1 MGNAHHTHVRV
12 SASLSAV
19 YTHWQW
25 ESARK
30 NHVKR
35 GATVNPNT
43 DFDTD
48 NASWDLSMS
57 GLADFEA
64 ELSDLLDPDHF
75 ETEVAIDDQG
85 NFLNWSDSE
94 ARLVSQPLPSRDA
107 PLLAPASSDLL
118 GFSEKGGFGLSPIK
132 TSSKREQLNAKLKL
146 DDAPMELKRGE
157 NLGMEDDLDG
167 ASLELDD
174 LMQPAKPSASGFASV
189 AAAPKAPEA
198 LADDL
203 LAAVPMMDLF
213 DAIEPQAAKP
223 SRKTE
228 FPSAPAAR
236 SAPAELAAVSLEPVN
251 LEPVMKPVNLEPVNF
266 EAVQPEPVSDFGFE
280 SISLAPPVAAPVQ
293 TPIQAPLPVSVPA
306 PSAVTSSTV
315 TSSAASPS
323 VVTRLEAVVSSVP
336 VMPAVTTLRRHFDA
350 TDLLEAQNKL
360 VEVLEMPRVPL
371 VIFLGRAA
379 ERCSSQL
386 PNVRSIAL
394 AELRDEGLV
403 SIHHLSAHDSF
414 RKLLL
419 EIDNSSV
426 ETAADLTI
434 ADLSDLELDEVVLPV
449 TGPHLLLTKLESDPS
464 KPGRIRGTLSLSG
477 PVGLRSGAAFLKA
490 VVTRLE
496 SPITL
501 ML

>member
-1 MGNAHHTHVRV
+1 M
-12 SASLSAV
+12 
-19 YTHWQW
+19 
-25 ESARK
+25 
-30 NHVKR
+30 
-35 GATVNPNT
+35 NPNT

-48 NASWDLSMS
+48 NASWDLSAS

-132 TSSKREQLNAKLKL
+132 TSSKREQINAKLRI

-157 NLGMEDDLDG
+157 SLGMEDDLDS

-189 AAAPKAPEA
+189 AAAPKAPESA
-198 LADDL
+198 ADDL
-203 LAAVPMMDLF
+203 LADVPMMDLF
-213 DAIEPQAAKP
+213 DAIEPRAAKP
-223 SRKTE
+223 SRKAE
-228 FPSAPAAR
+228 LPSAPAANLE
-236 SAPAELAAVSLEPVN
+236 PVSLEPTY
-251 LEPVMKPVNLEPVNF
+251 LEPVNLEPVNF
-266 EAVQPEPVSDFGFE
+266 EAAQPAPVSDFGFE
-280 SISLAPPVAAPVQ
+280 SVSLAPMSAAPE
-293 TPIQAPLPVSVPA
+293 ISQATLPVSVPA
-306 PSAVTSSTV
+306 PSPV
-315 TSSAASPS
+315 AASVPVPNTTAAPS
-323 VVTRLEAVVSSVP
+323 VVTRLDPVVSSVP

-386 PNVRSIAL
+386 PNVRSLAL

-403 SIHHLSAHDSF
+403 SVHHLSANDSF

-419 EIDNSSV
+419 EIDSSSV

-464 KPGRIRGTLSLSG
+464 KPGRLRGTLSLSG

>member
-1 MGNAHHTHVRV
+1 M
-12 SASLSAV
+12 
-19 YTHWQW
+19 
-25 ESARK
+25 
-30 NHVKR
+30 
-35 GATVNPNT
+35 NPNT

-48 NASWDLSMS
+48 NASWDLSVS

-94 ARLVSQPLPSRDA
+94 ARLVSQPLPSRDT
-107 PLLAPASSDLL
+107 PLLAPSTTDLL
-118 GFSEKGGFGLSPIK
+118 GFSEKSGFGLSPVK
-132 TSSKREQLNAKLKL
+132 TSSPREEINAKLKL

-157 NLGMEDDLDG
+157 SLGMEDDLDS

-174 LMQPAKPSASGFASV
+174 LMQPAKPSASGFAKV
-189 AAAPKAPEA
+189 APAPRAPEA
-198 LADDL
+198 LSDDL
-203 LAAVPMMDLF
+203 MANVPMMDLF

-223 SRKTE
+223 SRKPAE
-228 FPSAPAAR
+228 FPSVPAANLEPVNA
-236 SAPAELAAVSLEPVN
+236 APVSLEPVS
-251 LEPVMKPVNLEPVNF
+251 F
-266 EAVQPEPVSDFGFE
+266 EAAQSAPVSDFGFE
-280 SISLAPPVAAPVQ
+280 SVSLAPPVAAPAVSE
-293 TPIQAPLPVSVPA
+293 APLPVSVPA
-306 PSAVTSSTV
+306 PTAT
-315 TSSAASPS
+315 APS
-323 VVTRLEAVVSSVP
+323 VVTRLDPVVSSVP

-403 SIHHLSAHDSF
+403 SVHHLSANDSF

-419 EIDNSSV
+419 EIDSSSV